1 MNEDKIKLLMGL
13 FGAKDIDELKAR
25 CPINLNN
32 GLYNFMDNE
41 EFIEMIIMIDT
52 LDDERIF
59 RELKERKIER
69 ESFISDEEMK
79 LYIES
84 LKGDE

>member
-1 MNEDKIKLLMGL
+1 MSEEKINLLMGL
-13 FGAKDIDELKAR
+13 FGANDIDELKAR
-25 CPINLNN
+25 CPININN
-32 GLYNFMDNE
+32 WLYNNMDDE
-41 EFIEMIIMIDT
+41 EFIEMVILIDE

-69 ESFISDEEMK
+69 ESFINHEEMMI
-79 LYIES
+79 YIES